1 MIVGVAVADLHIP
14 QARSLKDKR
23 RVVKSLLDR
32 VRHRY
37 KVAAAEVDHQ
47 DLRQREQLGFA
58 LVNSDRQHAVA
69 VLDEI
74 HRIVDGRAEALLTD
88 WYSDLIEDFG

>member
-32 VRHRY
+32 VAHKYR
-37 KVAAAEVDHQ
+37 VSAAEVDHQ
-47 DLRQREQLGFA
+47 DLHQRAQLGFA
-58 LVNSDRQHAVA
+58 LVNSDRHHALA
-69 VLDEI
+69 ALAAIE
-74 HRIVDGRAEALLTD
+74 RIVADRTDAFVTD
-88 WYSDLIEDFG
+88 WHADLVEDF